1 MGEATGSGGRGFR
14 RECVFH
20 DFEGRVLVIRWID
33 LRPGEVAEVWDFA
46 LWNLNRWLTDASK
59 VSALAKMSLS
69 ASQAGGAAI
78 GSMEQ
83 LRAKLEDAFRT
94 RSLVVVRPGG
104 KVRGDMHAPSEAHR
118 TPRET
123 VQAQSISSNLLEDG
137 PKKFRRGWEVSGRS
151 GIALVAKKADLM
163 TGEPT
168 EEPQVAVFYIDRWL
182 ANPEEK
188 AILIEMY
195 KAVYGFADSA
205 WAAPSILKSKIE
217 AAFEK
222 RELVM
227 LRQSHGGAGGGRGG
241 GPQAPARQA
250 RRVRSATPPRAGVV
264 GPGAD
269 RGSADLWPEGGSGG
283 GRRYQAPGREAR
295 HCVLRGVRQARR
307 GLEIEGACPRGP
319 KQQHPQGF
327 EGLVRP
333 RITGSVGPSWP
344 NTATVWLTP
353 GGGQTEPARQ
363 VTEPRSRRRLE
374 RSAGQAR

>member
-20 DFEGRVLVIRWID
+20 DFEGRVLVIRWMD

-227 LRQSHGGAGGGRGG
+227 LRQSHGGAGGGGGG
-241 GPQAPARQA
+241 GPKHRHDKRDEFVQQPRRERVSSAPVRTVDPPTFGPKVDLAAVAATKRQA
-250 RRVRSATPPRAGVV
+250 AKLGIAFCEECAKRA
-264 GPGAD
+264 A
-269 RGSADLWPEGGSGG
+269 GS
-283 GRRYQAPGREAR
+283 
-295 HCVLRGVRQARR
+295 
-307 GLEIEGACPRGP
+307 
-319 KQQHPQGF
+319 K
-327 EGLVRP
+327 
-333 RITGSVGPSWP
+333 
-344 NTATVWLTP
+344 
-353 GGGQTEPARQ
+353 
-363 VTEPRSRRRLE
+363 
-374 RSAGQAR
+374 